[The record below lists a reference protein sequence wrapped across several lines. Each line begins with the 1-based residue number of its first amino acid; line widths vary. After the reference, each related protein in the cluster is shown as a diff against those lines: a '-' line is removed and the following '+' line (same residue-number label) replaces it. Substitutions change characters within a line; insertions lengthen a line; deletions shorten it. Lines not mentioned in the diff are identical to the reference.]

1 LIPVFHLTRRRFLAL
16 SAALPLALPAQA
28 APRKALSAQDRAD
41 VERAEAFLNSF
52 STLKAR
58 FLQIAPNGAQTEGTA
73 FFSRPGRMRLQY
85 DPPSPM
91 LVVADGRFLIVHDRD
106 LDAPS
111 YIPLD
116 STPAGILVRDNVRLD
131 DKDVAVIR
139 VGRAPGIL
147 TVSLVQADDP
157 GQGELTL
164 VFTERPFALKQWR
177 VLDPQGNT
185 TAVSLFETQTGL
197 PLDPRLFEFKDPSQT
212 RPKLREG

>member
-1 LIPVFHLTRRRFLAL
+1 MPHLTRRRLLAL
-16 SAALPLALPAQA
+16 LATTILAGPAMA
-28 APRKALSAQDRAD
+28 APRKALSAQDKAD
-41 VERAEAFLNSF
+41 VERAEEYLNSF
-52 STLKAR
+52 TTLRAR
-58 FLQIAPNGAQTEGTA
+58 FLQTAPNGSQAEGTA
-73 FFSRPGRMRLQY
+73 YFSRPGRMRLQY

-91 LVVADGRFLIVHDRD
+91 LVVADGTFLIVHDKE

-116 STPAGILVRDNVRLD
+116 STPAGILVRKNVHLD
-131 DKDVAVIR
+131 GKDVAVTK

-147 TVSLVQADDP
+147 TVSMVQADDP

-177 VLDPQGNT
+177 VLDPQGNVT
-185 TAVSLFETQTGL
+185 QVSLFDTQTGL
-197 PLDPRLFEFKDPSQT
+197 SFDPKLFEFKDPSNT